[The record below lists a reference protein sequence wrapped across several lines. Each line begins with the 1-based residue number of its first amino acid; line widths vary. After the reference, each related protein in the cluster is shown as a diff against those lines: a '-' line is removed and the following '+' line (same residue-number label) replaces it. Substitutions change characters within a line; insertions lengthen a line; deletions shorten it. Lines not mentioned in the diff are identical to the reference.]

1 MGVDERKA
9 ELRAAILA
17 ARARLSPA
25 DWAEEDAARALLTA
39 SWLGGTPTVALYAA
53 RPGEPGTASL
63 IAALAAR
70 GTRILLPVLRRS
82 PAWAPFEGTLRPGW
96 GGIPEPTG
104 AALPAEGLREADAIL
119 VPCLAVGRDLTR
131 LGTGG
136 GWYDRALPHRRP
148 GTPVVALARA
158 AEVRDTLPTLPHDVS
173 IDGAVSELGW
183 VGTARPL
190 IMGGGLPSP

>member
-17 ARARLSPA
+17 GRALVSPA
-25 DWAEEDAARALLTA
+25 EWAAEDAARTRLLA
-39 SWLGGTPTVALYAA
+39 AWLGTTPTVALYAA
-53 RPGEPGTASL
+53 RPGEPATDALLATLTAG
-63 IAALAAR
+63 
-70 GTRILLPVLRRS
+70 GTRVLLPVLRRS
-82 PAWAPFEGTLRPGW
+82 PGWACFEGTMRPGW

-104 AALPAEGLREADAIL
+104 RSLPPEELAQADAVL

-136 GWYDRALPHRRP
+136 GWYDRALPYRRP
-148 GTPVVALARA
+148 GAPVVALARS
-158 AEVRDTLPTLPHDVS
+158 AETFGSLPTLPHDVS